1 MPVQLGR
8 VRADHASAIGAYG
21 GLYMS
26 DNRMKDRV
34 KVLLNGTSSEG
45 ETSEHALVSPPQQ
58 QPPAHPNQALQVLT
72 LAQRTAEEHVARAH
86 HQADKI
92 RTDALAAA
100 EQIARDAQVHAHNVR
115 READKVL
122 TDARAASE
130 QVARDSHAR
139 TEEARRSADKIV
151 TDARAQAE
159 QIVSEARAG
168 SEHLSLQARQRYDD
182 VVGSL
187 GTKREA
193 LQNQIEALEHFDR
206 EYRSRLTAFMQHQL
220 RALWVDQP
228 QMNID
233 LAEQGLGPESAPQ
246 QNPQNMRQ
254 VQPAIADERA
264 SDAPAAGPRHGADEA
279 DDSVPAQRQSPEEDE
294 HDEEEEL
301 TER

>member
-1 MPVQLGR
+1 
-8 VRADHASAIGAYG
+8 
-21 GLYMS
+21 MS

-34 KVLLNGTSSEG
+34 KVLLNGTSPES
-45 ETSEHALVSPPQQ
+45 ETSEHALVSPPPQ
-58 QPPAHPNQALQVLT
+58 AHPNQALQVLT

-139 TEEARRSADKIV
+139 TEEARRNAEKILS
-151 TDARAQAE
+151 DARAQAE
-159 QIVSEARAG
+159 QIDAEAQAN
-168 SEHLSLQARQRYDD
+168 SDHLNLQARQRYDD

-193 LQNQIEALEHFDR
+193 LQQQIEALEHFDR
-206 EYRSRLTAFMQHQL
+206 EYRSRLTAFMQGQL
-220 RALWVDQP
+220 RSLWVDQP
-228 QMNID
+228 QVSGNLPKQPMMSQTT
-233 LAEQGLGPESAPQ
+233 LPPVALSSVTESPVVGAESALT
-246 QNPQNMRQ
+246 
-254 VQPAIADERA
+254 EA
-264 SDAPAAGPRHGADEA
+264 SVSGPRHGADDL
-279 DDSVPAQRQSPEEDE
+279 DDAVPAQRQSPEEDDID
-294 HDEEEEL
+294 DEEEL
-301 TER
+301 SER

>member
-1 MPVQLGR
+1 V
-8 VRADHASAIGAYG
+8 
-21 GLYMS
+21 S

-34 KVLLNGTSSEG
+34 KVLLNGTSTDS
-45 ETSEHALVSPPQQ
+45 ETSEHALVPPSQPNPNQ
-58 QPPAHPNQALQVLT
+58 PQPAHAGQPPAHAGQPPAHPNQALQVLT

-92 RTDALAAA
+92 RADALAAA

-139 TEEARRSADKIV
+139 TDEARRTADKIV
-151 TDARAQAE
+151 NEARAQAE
-159 QIVSEARAG
+159 QIASDAQANA
-168 SEHLSLQARQRYDD
+168 EHLNLQARQRYDD

-193 LQNQIEALEHFDR
+193 LQQQIEALERFDR
-206 EYRSRLTAFMQHQL
+206 EYRARLTHFMQGQL

-228 QMNID
+228 QVSDD
-233 LAEQGLGPESAPQ
+233 LDEEPVAET
-246 QNPQNMRQ
+246 
-254 VQPAIADERA
+254 
-264 SDAPAAGPRHGADEA
+264 PAAGPRHGADDPAEDA
-279 DDSVPAQRQSPEEDE
+279 VPAQRQSPEEDE
-294 HDEEEEL
+294 IDDEDAEH
-301 TER
+301 